1 MVKILNTS
9 SNNNLFFNSEQYN
22 DCSSFLMK
30 ADDPPLEE
38 LDPAILSCGLPAI
51 VLSDMQQHHPALA
64 SLRAPKIRYTPGQLQ
79 AMRKSALCFRRPV
92 VADDPR
98 IGQFAIWKS
107 ANQLKRGGRG
117 QYTARTTTEQK
128 SGCSEDIKDVKSLE
142 KQQPP
147 GGIEH
152 QKFHYGRD
160 NGFVG
165 PRFRRNYDFNNRNHH
180 VIVKNYRGGGFG
192 DDHHQHHYRLQD
204 TVIEE
209 EPEWMAAGPTS
220 RLDTIELRGFDED
233 VVSPNASLEKA
244 SDGGGDAGV
253 RGRRSPGAKHIS
265 FYDELHHYE
274 HIVGGAKR
282 NTSSGDVESVATS
295 NGSSPPPARSTPTK
309 SVGDCNNNLEG
320 DEKQKLSQQHPNGVN
335 VNNFEEFMKFDSI
348 LGTDSGAGNSGAQS
362 GSRFS
367 KWFRRGTNGYNQ
379 SSGANFRQAFLSNSD
394 AFGNNRFPQ
403 QHQNQQRQFGPQST
417 AYGNRGFQPVES
429 FEQQQHGHFGDE
441 SSTAFKRLVDM
452 VAQNRASNNMMAQQ
466 QYLMQLLNKNQQSE
480 ILRRMLMKNA
490 VDNVVADANQQQQQQ
505 QQSPNPPRIPTQQE
519 LQFHTQSIMQ
529 NALLRKKLQ
538 DQRKMLYEHATEPT
552 AANPAVQQFVQ
563 SVCPNIQ
570 RSLSVLSQTAGA
582 NQFHAPPQSSGN
594 SMFPGGST
602 AAELSNSLQ
611 QMLLSQ
617 PQQQQQG
624 QRHPGSGR
632 GRFGKA
638 SVTWNLN

>member
-9 SNNNLFFNSEQYN
+9 SNNNPFFNSEQYN

-51 VLSDMQQHHPALA
+51 VLSDMQQQHQNRHPALA

-107 ANQLKRGGRG
+107 ANQLKRVGRG
-117 QYTARTTTEQK
+117 PIAARGTTEQK
-128 SGCSEDIKDVKSLE
+128 SASGSSEEVIDVKPQE
-142 KQQPP
+142 KPT
-147 GGIEH
+147 GGIG
-152 QKFHYGRD
+152 QPKFHFGRE

-180 VIVKNYRGGGFG
+180 VIVKNYRGGGG

-233 VVSPNASLEKA
+233 VASPNASLEKA
-244 SDGGGDAGV
+244 SDGDGGV
-253 RGRRSPGAKHIS
+253 RKSSGKHIS

-274 HIVGGAKR
+274 HIVAGAKQR
-282 NTSSGDVESVATS
+282 NGGNTSSGDVESVATS

-309 SVGDCNNNLEG
+309 GVGDCNNNLEG
-320 DEKQKLSQQHPNGVN
+320 DEKHKLSQQHRDGVN

-348 LGTDSGAGNSGAQS
+348 LGTDTGSGSNSAQS

-379 SSGANFRQAFLSNSD
+379 STGSNFRQAFLSNND

-403 QHQNQQRQFGPQST
+403 QNQHQQQRLFGSQSA
-417 AYGNRGFQPVES
+417 AYGNRNYHPSES
-429 FEQQQHGHFGDE
+429 YDPHQGHFGDE
-441 SSTAFKRLVDM
+441 SSNAFKRLVDM
-452 VAQNRASNNMMAQQ
+452 VAQNRASNNLLAQQ

-490 VDNVVADANQQQQQQ
+490 VDNVVTDASQQQPHSTTNQ
-505 QQSPNPPRIPTQQE
+505 PRIPTQQE

-538 DQRKMLYEHATEPT
+538 DQRKMLYEQATEPT
-552 AANPAVQQFVQ
+552 ANPAVQQFVQ

-570 RSLSVLSQTAGA
+570 RSLSVLSQTAGV
-582 NQFHAPPQSSGN
+582 NQFHAPPSSSSGN

-617 PQQQQQG
+617 PQQQG
-624 QRHPGSGR
+624 QRGR
-632 GRFGKA
+632 GRFGKG

>member
-51 VLSDMQQHHPALA
+51 VLSDMQQQNQPHPALA

-98 IGQFAIWKS
+98 IGQFAIWRS
-107 ANQLKRGGRG
+107 ASQLKRGGRG
-117 QYTARTTTEQK
+117 PPYTTRATEQQK
-128 SGCSEDIKDVKSLE
+128 SDRSDDMNDGKPQE
-142 KQQPP
+142 KPP
-147 GGIEH
+147 GGGIGY
-152 QKFHYGRD
+152 QKFHNGRE

-180 VIVKNYRGGGFG
+180 VIVKNYRGGGGGYG
-192 DDHHQHHYRLQD
+192 DDHHHHYRLQD

-233 VVSPNASLEKA
+233 VSPNASLEKGS
-244 SDGGGDAGV
+244 SDERKVGG
-253 RGRRSPGAKHIS
+253 KHIS

-274 HIVGGAKR
+274 HIVGGPKNR
-282 NTSSGDVESVATS
+282 GGNTSSGDVESVATS

-320 DEKQKLSQQHPNGVN
+320 DEKQRMGQRDGVN

-348 LGTDSGAGNSGAQS
+348 LGTDSGAGTSGVQS

-367 KWFRRGTNGYNQ
+367 KWFRRGANGYNQ

-394 AFGNNRFPQ
+394 AFGNSRFPQ
-403 QHQNQQRQFGPQST
+403 QQNQQRHYGQQSA
-417 AYGNRGFQPVES
+417 AYGNRGFHPSES
-429 FEQQQHGHFGDE
+429 YDPQQQGHFGDE

-452 VAQNRASNNMMAQQ
+452 VAQNRASNNLLAQQ

-490 VDNVVADANQQQQQQ
+490 VDNVVADTNQQQQQQ
-505 QQSPNPPRIPTQQE
+505 PASQQPRIPTQQE

-538 DQRKMLYEHATEPT
+538 DQRKMLYEQAVEP
-552 AANPAVQQFVQ
+552 ANPAVQQFVQ

-570 RSLSVLSQTAGA
+570 RSLSVLSQTA
-582 NQFHAPPQSSGN
+582 NQFSAPPPPQPSSAN
-594 SMFPGGST
+594 SMFSGGST

-611 QMLLSQ
+611 QMLHLSQ
-617 PQQQQQG
+617 PQQG
-624 QRHPGSGR
+624 RHAVGANR
-632 GRFGKA
+632 GRFGKG

>member
-9 SNNNLFFNSEQYN
+9 SNNNLFFNTEQYN

-51 VLSDMQQHHPALA
+51 VLSDMPT
-64 SLRAPKIRYTPGQLQ
+64 RAADAFRPKIRYTPGQLQ

-107 ANQLKRGGRG
+107 ANQLKRSGRPNYALG
-117 QYTARTTTEQK
+117 RPTTEPK
-128 SGCSEDIKDVKSLE
+128 GGNGDDM
-142 KQQPP
+142 KQQQQQQPLQHEKP
-147 GGIEH
+147 LGGGNGH
-152 QKFHYGRD
+152 QKFHYGRE

-180 VIVKNYRGGGFG
+180 VIVKNYRGGGG
-192 DDHHQHHYRLQD
+192 NGVDEHHYRLQD

-233 VVSPNASLEKA
+233 TVGGSPEKA
-244 SDGGGDAGV
+244 TSEGGGQQK
-253 RGRRSPGAKHIS
+253 PKHIS

-274 HIVGGAKR
+274 HIVNQKKGGAA

-309 SVGDCNNNLEG
+309 SVADCNNNVE
-320 DEKQKLSQQHPNGVN
+320 DEKMKLNQQHPNGVN
-335 VNNFEEFMKFDSI
+335 VNNFEEFMKFDSL
-348 LGTDSGAGNSGAQS
+348 LGSDSSNGSQ
-362 GSRFS
+362 SRFS
-367 KWFRRGTNGYNQ
+367 KWFRRGSNGFNQ
-379 SSGANFRQAFLSNSD
+379 SNGQNFRQAFLSNND
-394 AFGNNRFPQ
+394 AFGNNRFA
-403 QHQNQQRQFGPQST
+403 HQNQNQQQQQRHFGQQQQH
-417 AYGNRGFQPVES
+417 AGYGNRFNHSES
-429 FEQQQHGHFGDE
+429 FEGHFAGTDE
-441 SSTAFKRLVDM
+441 SNNAFKRLVDM
-452 VAQNRASNNMMAQQ
+452 VAQNRASNNNLLAQQ

-490 VDNVVADANQQQQQQ
+490 VDNVADANQQQPTNQT
-505 QQSPNPPRIPTQQE
+505 PRIPTQQE

-538 DQRKMLYEHATEPT
+538 DQRKMLYEQAAEP
-552 AANPAVQQFVQ
+552 NPAVQQFVQ
-563 SVCPNIQ
+563 SVCPNMQ
-570 RSLSVLSQTAGA
+570 RSLSVLSQTATSGA
-582 NQFHAPPQSSGN
+582 NQFAAPSPTSQFASPAGGPN

-602 AAELSNSLQ
+602 ATELSNSLQ

-617 PQQQQQG
+617 PQQQ
-624 QRHPGSGR
+624 RPAGSAR
-632 GRFGKA
+632 RFGKG

>member
-1 MVKILNTS
+1 MVKILNTG

-51 VLSDMQQHHPALA
+51 VLSDMPSTAT
-64 SLRAPKIRYTPGQLQ
+64 SLRAARPKIRYTPGQLQ

-92 VADDPR
+92 VADDAR

-107 ANQLKRGGRG
+107 ANQLKRSGRPN
-117 QYTARTTTEQK
+117 YALARPTTTEQK
-128 SGCSEDIKDVKSLE
+128 GGNGDEM
-142 KQQPP
+142 KQQQQLQQQEKPL
-147 GGIEH
+147 GGGNGH
-152 QKFHYGRD
+152 QKFHYGRE

-180 VIVKNYRGGGFG
+180 VIVKNYRG
-192 DDHHQHHYRLQD
+192 DEHHYRLQD

-233 VVSPNASLEKA
+233 TVGSPDKA
-244 SDGGGDAGV
+244 TTVDGQQK
-253 RGRRSPGAKHIS
+253 PKHIS

-274 HIVGGAKR
+274 HIVNQKKGGA

-309 SVGDCNNNLEG
+309 SVSDCNNNLE
-320 DEKQKLSQQHPNGVN
+320 DEKQKLNQQPPNGVN
-335 VNNFEEFMKFDSI
+335 VNNFEEFMKFDSL
-348 LGTDSGAGNSGAQS
+348 LGSDSGSINGSQ
-362 GSRFS
+362 SRFS
-367 KWFRRGTNGYNQ
+367 KWFRRGTNGFNQ
-379 SSGANFRQAFLSNSD
+379 SNGQNFRQAFLSNND
-394 AFGNNRFPQ
+394 AFGNNRFA
-403 QHQNQQRQFGPQST
+403 HQNQQQQQQRHFGQQPT
-417 AYGNRGFQPVES
+417 AYGNRFNPSADS
-429 FEQQQHGHFGDE
+429 FEGYFGADE
-441 SSTAFKRLVDM
+441 SNNAFKRLVDM
-452 VAQNRASNNMMAQQ
+452 VAQNRASNNLLAQQ

-490 VDNVVADANQQQQQQ
+490 VDNVADANQQQPTNQT
-505 QQSPNPPRIPTQQE
+505 PRIPTQQE

-538 DQRKMLYEHATEPT
+538 DQRKMLYEQAAEP
-552 AANPAVQQFVQ
+552 NPAVQQFVQ

-570 RSLSVLSQTAGA
+570 RSLSVLSQTATSGA
-582 NQFHAPPQSSGN
+582 NQFAPTPSSQFSSPAGGPN

-602 AAELSNSLQ
+602 AVELSNSLQ

-617 PQQQQQG
+617 PQQG
-624 QRHPGSGR
+624 QRPPAGSGR
-632 GRFGKA
+632 RFGKG

>member
-51 VLSDMQQHHPALA
+51 VLSDMQQQQQLPALA

-107 ANQLKRGGRG
+107 ANQLKRGCRGPYAGR
-117 QYTARTTTEQK
+117 TATEQT
-128 SGCSEDIKDVKSLE
+128 SGGSEDTKEVNPPQE
-142 KQQPP
+142 KPP
-147 GGIEH
+147 GGVGQ

-180 VIVKNYRGGGFG
+180 VIVKNY
-192 DDHHQHHYRLQD
+192 HHQHHYRLQD

-244 SDGGGDAGV
+244 SEQRKA
-253 RGRRSPGAKHIS
+253 PGKHIS

-274 HIVGGAKR
+274 HIVGGAKQR
-282 NTSSGDVESVATS
+282 SSSAGNTSSGDVESVATS

-309 SVGDCNNNLEG
+309 GVGDFNNNNL
-320 DEKQKLSQQHPNGVN
+320 DEERQKLSQQHRDGVN
-335 VNNFEEFMKFDSI
+335 VNNFEQFMKFDSI
-348 LGTDSGAGNSGAQS
+348 LGTDSGSGNNGAQS

-379 SSGANFRQAFLSNSD
+379 STGSNFRQAFLSNND
-394 AFGNNRFPQ
+394 AFGNNRF
-403 QHQNQQRQFGPQST
+403 NQQQRHFGPQPA
-417 AYGNRGFQPVES
+417 AYGNRS
-429 FEQQQHGHFGDE
+429 FNPSEFYDPQQGHYGDE

-452 VAQNRASNNMMAQQ
+452 VAQNRASNNLLAQQ

-490 VDNVVADANQQQQQQ
+490 VDNVVADSNQQQQQQ
-505 QQSPNPPRIPTQQE
+505 PQSSTNQPRIPTQQE

-538 DQRKMLYEHATEPT
+538 DQRKMLYEQATEPT
-552 AANPAVQQFVQ
+552 ANPAVQQFVQ

-582 NQFHAPPQSSGN
+582 NQFPAQPPPQAN
-594 SMFPGGST
+594 SMFPGGTT

-617 PQQQQQG
+617 PQQQQQQG
-624 QRHPGSGR
+624 QRGR
-632 GRFGKA
+632 GRFSKGS

>member
-51 VLSDMQQHHPALA
+51 VLSDMHQQQQHPAMV

-117 QYTARTTTEQK
+117 PYTARAAEQK
-128 SGCSEDIKDVKSLE
+128 NGAGDDMNDEKPQEKSLS
-142 KQQPP
+142 
-147 GGIEH
+147 GIGH
-152 QKFHYGRD
+152 QKFPYGRE

-180 VIVKNYRGGGFG
+180 VIVKNYRGGGGGFG
-192 DDHHQHHYRLQD
+192 DDHHHYRLQD

-233 VVSPNASLEKA
+233 VSPNASLEKT
-244 SDGGGDAGV
+244 SDGGGIGHQKT
-253 RGRRSPGAKHIS
+253 GKHIS

-274 HIVGGAKR
+274 HIVSGAKQRDR

-309 SVGDCNNNLEG
+309 SVTDSNNNLEG

-348 LGTDSGAGNSGAQS
+348 LGSDSSASNISAQS

-379 SSGANFRQAFLSNSD
+379 STGANFRQAFLSNND
-394 AFGNNRFPQ
+394 AFGNNRFS
-403 QHQNQQRQFGPQST
+403 QHQNQQRHFGPQSA
-417 AYGNRGFQPVES
+417 AYANRGFHPSES
-429 FEQQQHGHFGDE
+429 FDQQQGHFGDE
-441 SSTAFKRLVDM
+441 SNTAFKRLVDM
-452 VAQNRASNNMMAQQ
+452 VAHNRISNNLMAQQ

-490 VDNVVADANQQQQQQ
+490 VENVVADANQQQQQQ
-505 QQSPNPPRIPTQQE
+505 PHSTNNQPRIPTQQE

-538 DQRKMLYEHATEPT
+538 DQRKMLYEQATEP
-552 AANPAVQQFVQ
+552 ANPAVQQFVQ

-582 NQFHAPPQSSGN
+582 NQFATSSSGN

-617 PQQQQQG
+617 PQQQQG
-624 QRHPGSGR
+624 QRHATAGSGR
-632 GRFGKA
+632 RFGKN
-638 SVTWNLN
+638 SVSWNLN